1 MDILS
6 NNTTDDLWS
15 QVNLK
20 KEKIQE
26 TQNKIN
32 SIQKKQTLTK
42 SNSLDNSINILES
55 PNQSPKSSIYET
67 KKKKEKL

>member
-6 NNTTDDLWS
+6 VKYLILKFLKYFQNNTTDDLWS

-42 SNSLDNSINILES
+42 RFIIIFFNKII
-55 PNQSPKSSIYET
+55 KI
-67 KKKKEKL
+67 